1 MSVKTKSETTNKFD
15 FENIVLVCDA
25 DWLIKSLLAIGKT
38 NCSEVL
44 IEFHPTVINFI
55 FQDDS
60 CITFGRFSLDKKD
73 CTQYLFRV
81 HQRILVLYS
90 SFSKFLNL
98 FHFNRKAI
106 FAFSYISDTD
116 QLNIT
121 YDYAQPQKTAIFACP
136 LMSITDQK
144 DQKWDDNFDVTL
156 QMPLN
161 DFDRIMDNIQSL
173 SETVI
178 CKTEINSKTNLK
190 KFVFEYTTEDS
201 NGCHKVSAMGEGI
214 LFALAK
220 NSEPLYTKFSSKILS
235 NIAHVGLEKYSNV
248 EIKCSNNFIMQ
259 ITYKPAPN
267 SRLVFA
273 VAPKL
278 D

>member
-1 MSVKTKSETTNKFD
+1 MSVKIKSETTNKFD
-15 FENIVLVCDA
+15 FENIVLVRDA

-44 IEFHPTVINFI
+44 IEFHPAVINFI

-60 CITFGRFSLDKKD
+60 GITFGRFSLDKKD

-81 HQRILVLYS
+81 HQSILVLYS

-98 FHFNRKAI
+98 FHFNRKAL

-121 YDYAQPQKTAIFACP
+121 YDQPQKTSIFSCP
-136 LMSITDQK
+136 LMSVTDQADK
-144 DQKWDDNFDVTL
+144 NWDDNFDVTL
-156 QMPLN
+156 ETTSVE
-161 DFDRIMDNIQSL
+161 FDRIMDNIQSL

-178 CKTEINSKTNLK
+178 CETETDSKRNVK
-190 KFVFEYTTEDS
+190 KFVFKYTTENS
-201 NGCHKVSAMGEGI
+201 NGCHKISTLGEDNVI
-214 LFALAK
+214 KIAK
-220 NSEPLYTKFSSKILS
+220 DCKPLQVKFSSKILS
-235 NIAHVGLEKYSNV
+235 NIARVGLEKYSNV
-248 EIKCSNNFIMQ
+248 EIKCANQFIMQ

-273 VAPKL
+273 VAPKV